1 MHPHPIGLYDPRHEH
16 DACGIGAVA
25 RISGRKDHAILD
37 MARDVLMNMQHRGA
51 KGGDESTGDGAGILF
66 QIPDEFFASEAE
78 RLGFAL
84 PPTGHYG
91 VAMVFL
97 PQDRGAAE
105 TCETCFAE
113 ACRVAGMN
121 LLGWRDVPTQ
131 NRSLGELALLSEPRM
146 RQAFV
151 DGCGQEGETLERGL
165 FLVRKRA
172 ERWVQEA
179 GDFLGDFYI
188 SSCSARTVVYK
199 GMFLA
204 PQLFDYFPDLAEPT
218 VASAL
223 AVVHQ
228 RYSTNTFPSWR
239 LAQPFRMVAH
249 NGEINTLR
257 GNINLMRAVESSM
270 DCPAFG
276 QDLGDLFPIVQ
287 PGGSDSAAFDNAL
300 ELLVQ
305 AGRSLPHG
313 MMMMI
318 PEAFP
323 MNRHVGEDL
332 RGFYE
337 YHGAL
342 MEPWDGPAAMIFTD
356 GVVVGGTLDRSGLR
370 PCRYVVTTDGLL
382 VMASEAGVIPFPPE
396 RIRTKGKLGPG
407 RMILVDT
414 AEGRILKDYEIKSRI
429 SRQKPYRRWLEQN
442 RITLRGLLGPGAAAQ
457 HDEDTIAPRLRAFGY
472 TQEDL
477 DRIVGPMAVS
487 GQEPVGSMGTDTP
500 VAVLSDRPRLL
511 FDYFKQ
517 MFAQVTNPPLDS
529 QWEGLVMSLLTFAG
543 RHHNVLE
550 ESPEHCRMLELQHPI
565 LSNEDMARLQALKRS
580 DFKVVTLDMTFAANP
595 GNPGKALE
603 AGISMLLASAE
614 RAIKK
619 EDASMLI
626 LSDRNEGPDRLPIPC
641 LLAVSALHEHL
652 LVQGLLGAAGFVVES
667 GEPREVAHIGLLC
680 GFGASGVN
688 PYLALESI
696 SYLMHEGQLQSSLD
710 LEVLHDNYV
719 LALKKGLLKI
729 MSKMG
734 ISTLP
739 SYRGAQLFQ
748 ALGLDQ
754 GFVDTYFPGIS
765 SPIGGVG
772 LEVIAQEC
780 LLRHQAAY
788 GPREPGVLELDHGGE
803 YSWRKDGE
811 RHLWSPEAITL
822 LQRAVR
828 NDDQESYRGFAGL
841 INRQS
846 PVTLRSLME
855 FVPGVPVPLEEVESA
870 ESIVKRFCTGAMSH
884 GSLSKEAHETLAIA
898 MNRLG
903 GASNTGEG
911 GEDPARYTLQ
921 ADGLDRNCAIK
932 QVASARFG
940 VTIEYLT
947 NAKEIQIKMAQGAK
961 PGEGGQ
967 LPGHKV
973 APEIARLRHSTP
985 GVTLISPPPHHDIYS
1000 IEELAQLIYDL
1011 RCGNPAAR
1019 ISVKLVSEV
1028 GVGTVAAGVAK
1039 AGADEVLISGF
1050 DGGTGASPLSSI
1062 KHAGMPWEIGLAEAQ
1077 QTLVLNGLRDRITL
1091 QTDGQLRTGR
1101 DVVVAALLG
1110 AERFGFGAGALV
1122 SLGCILL
1129 RKCHEGNCTAGI
1141 ATQREELRCHFAGK
1155 PEHVERYMLFMAG
1168 EVRELMAELG
1178 FRRFEDMVG
1187 RVDRLAKRQAI
1198 EHWKAK
1204 GLDFSALLAESR
1216 VQEGQAI
1223 RCTQTARKTFLA
1235 DHLDWGI
1242 LERLRSSLET
1252 GRSAR
1257 MELSIRNVHRS
1268 VGTILSHHITKLYG
1282 GKGLPDG
1289 TLELHFRGSA
1299 GQSFGAF
1306 LTNGMTLVL
1315 EGEANDHLGKGLCG
1329 GRIVV
1334 KVPEGSTFPSDE
1346 NYIAGN
1352 SLLYGATGGEAFLN
1366 GLAGERF
1373 AVRNSGAFA
1382 VVEGVGDHGCEYM
1395 TGGVVV
1401 VLGRTGRNFAAGMTG
1416 GIAYVLDEH
1425 QIFDTQCSLDTVLIE
1440 GGLGPQE
1447 ALLLRAMVERHV
1459 EWTQS
1464 KKGKKLLETWPDMV
1478 GRFVKVIPLEYGQAL
1493 RQSKLEPRSVIAV
1506 NAQMIEEVVS
1516 GKA

>member
-1 MHPHPIGLYDPRHEH
+1 MQSRPIGLYDPRHEH

-25 RISGRKDHAILD
+25 RISGRKDHAILE
-37 MARDVLMNMQHRGA
+37 MAKDVLLNMQHRGA

-66 QIPDEFFASEAE
+66 QIPDEFLAAEAE

-84 PPTGHYG
+84 PPAGHYG
-91 VAMVFL
+91 VAMLFL
-97 PQDRGAAE
+97 PRDPEAAQA
-105 TCETCFAE
+105 CGSCFEE
-113 ACRVAGMN
+113 ACRAGG
-121 LLGWRDVPTQ
+121 LRVIGWRDVPTR
-131 NRSLGELALLSEPRM
+131 NRSLGELARQCEPGM

-151 DGCGQEGETLERGL
+151 DGCGLENGALERSL

-172 ERWVQEA
+172 ERWAQEA
-179 GDFLGDFYI
+179 GAFLEDFYVC
-188 SSCSARTVVYK
+188 SCSSRTVVYK

-257 GNINLMRAVESSM
+257 GNVNLMRAVESSM
-270 DCPAFG
+270 ACTTFG
-276 QDLGDLFPIVQ
+276 PDLTELFPIVQ

-370 PCRYVVTTDGLL
+370 PCRYVVTTDGML
-382 VMASEAGVIPFPPE
+382 VMASEAGVVSFPPE

-407 RMILVDT
+407 RMLLVDT
-414 AEGRILKDYEIKSRI
+414 AEGRILQDYEIKSRVA
-429 SRQKPYRRWLEQN
+429 RQKPYRRWLEQN
-442 RITLRGLLGPGAAAQ
+442 RITLRGLLGPSAAAR

-477 DRIVGPMAVS
+477 DRIVGPMALS

-500 VAVLSDRPRLL
+500 VAVLSERPRLL

-543 RHHNVLE
+543 RHHNLLE
-550 ESPEHCRMLELQHPI
+550 ESPEHCRMLELRHPI
-565 LSNEDMARLQALKRS
+565 LSNEDMARLKTLRRA
-580 DFKVVTLDMTFAANP
+580 DFKVATLDMTFAPDREHP
-595 GNPGKALE
+595 GTALE
-603 AGISMLLASAE
+603 AGVTMLLAAAE
-614 RAIKK
+614 RAIRK
-619 EDASMLI
+619 EDASMLV
-626 LSDRNEGPDRLPIPC
+626 LSDRSEAPGRVPIPS

-696 SYLMHEGQLQSSLD
+696 SYLVHEGRLQSSMD
-710 LEVLHDNYV
+710 LEVLHDNYI

-748 ALGLDQ
+748 ALGLDG
-754 GFVDTYFPGIS
+754 GFVDAYFPGIS

-772 LEVIAQEC
+772 LDVVAREC
-780 LLRHQAAY
+780 LARNHQAY
-788 GPREPGVLELDHGGE
+788 GAREPGSLELDHAGE
-803 YSWRKDGE
+803 YAWRMDGE
-811 RHLWSPEAITL
+811 RHLWNPESITL
-822 LQRAVR
+822 LQKAVR
-828 NDDQESYRGFAGL
+828 NDDLEAYRGFARL
-841 INRQS
+841 INEESR
-846 PVTLRSLME
+846 VTLRSLLA
-855 FVPGVPVPLEEVESA
+855 FVPGEPVPLEEVEA
-870 ESIVKRFCTGAMSH
+870 VDDLVKRFCTGAMSH

-911 GEDPARYTLQ
+911 GEDPARYGPQ
-921 ADGLDRNCAIK
+921 ADGLDRSCAIK

-940 VTIEYLT
+940 VTIEYLA
-947 NAKEIQIKMAQGAK
+947 NAREIQIKMAQGAK

-973 APEIARLRHSTP
+973 TPEIAKLRHSTP

-1011 RCGNPAAR
+1011 RCTNPAAR

-1062 KHAGMPWEIGLAEAQ
+1062 KHAGMPWELGLAEAQ
-1077 QTLVLNGLRDRITL
+1077 QTLVLNGLRDRITV

-1101 DVVVAALLG
+1101 DIVVAGLLG

-1141 ATQREELRCHFAGK
+1141 ATQREELRCHFAGR
-1155 PEHVERYMLFMAG
+1155 PEHVERYLRFVAG
-1168 EVRELMAELG
+1168 EVREWMALLG
-1178 FRRFEDMVG
+1178 FRRFEDLVG
-1187 RVDRLAKRQAI
+1187 RSDRLVQRRDDT
-1198 EHWKAK
+1198 HWKAAS
-1204 GLDFSALLAESR
+1204 LDFSALLAPPQGR
-1216 VQEGQAI
+1216 VL
-1223 RCTQTARKTFLA
+1223 RCLQPERKNPLA
-1235 DHLDWGI
+1235 DHLDWSI
-1242 LERLRSSLET
+1242 LERLRSSLES

-1268 VGTILSHHITKLYG
+1268 VGTILSHHITKLHG

-1306 LTNGMTLVL
+1306 LTHGMTLVL

-1334 KVPEGSTFPSDE
+1334 KVPEGSRFAPDE

-1440 GGLGPQE
+1440 GGLGPEE
-1447 ALLLRAMVERHV
+1447 AVSLRAMVERHT
-1459 EWTQS
+1459 EWTGS
-1464 KKGKKLLETWPDMV
+1464 RKGRKLLEAWPDMV

-1493 RQSKLEPRSVIAV
+1493 KQSRPKPRSIIAV